1 MSCIPE
7 NIPTITYPLQEF
19 HLVAGGEEL
28 FQENGLLST
37 DHPNPH
43 HHDHPPIP
51 GASRLRQDDRAHP
64 IRHTPPSSPSS
75 SDSESS
81 PMAGVSHLHVNT
93 DVYSSP
99 SSPASTSYAS
109 PTLVQPPYTP
119 SHFQDVAPTHTNV
132 RLSRLQIWADGLPPF
147 TVEVD
152 SLTSP
157 QKPYSR
163 VMLRLKLSLPP
174 GEVESSASTLH
185 GFGGAIVLSEP
196 WLSSGK
202 CFTRVFTANTCVSK
216 ELDYLQPTNQSLTAF
231 LPDSWLTKSRWL
243 EASMSVSFIIVP
255 PSHPRHHQLRVPVSH
270 NRS

>member
-1 MSCIPE
+1 MLS
-7 NIPTITYPLQEF
+7 
-19 HLVAGGEEL
+19 
-28 FQENGLLST
+28 NGPS
-37 DHPNPH
+37 

-51 GASRLRQDDRAHP
+51 GTSRLRQDDRTHHQQP
-64 IRHTPPSSPSS
+64 IRHDSPSTPSS

-81 PMAGVSHLHVNT
+81 PTPEISHLHVNT
-93 DVYSSP
+93 DVYSAP
-99 SSPASTSYAS
+99 SSPTSTSYTS
-109 PTLVQPPYTP
+109 PTLLQHSYTP
-119 SHFQDVAPTHTNV
+119 SHFQDVAPTHTSV

-157 QKPYSR
+157 SKPYSR

-174 GEVESSASTLH
+174 GEAESSLSTLH

-196 WLSSGK
+196 WMSTGK
-202 CFTRVFTANTCVSK
+202 CFTRVFTANTCISK

-243 EASMSVSFIIVP
+243 EASMSITLFFLIP
-255 PSHPRHHQLRVPVSH
+255 
-270 NRS
+270 

>member
-7 NIPTITYPLQEF
+7 NSPTITYPLPEF

-43 HHDHPPIP
+43 HHEHPPTP
-51 GASRLRQDDRAHP
+51 GASRLRQDDRAHS

-81 PMAGVSHLHVNT
+81 PMAGVSHLHVHT

-152 SLTSP
+152 SLTSSP
-157 QKPYSR
+157 KPYSR
-163 VMLRLKLSLPP
+163 VMLRLKLTLPP
-174 GEVESSASTLH
+174 GEVESSTSTLH

-243 EASMSVSFIIVP
+243 EASMSVSFIISP
-255 PSHPRHHQLRVPVSH
+255 PPDLRRHQLHVPASH

>member
-1 MSCIPE
+1 M
-7 NIPTITYPLQEF
+7 TFPLPEF

-37 DHPNPH
+37 DQTHPH

-51 GASRLRQDDRAHP
+51 GASRIRQDDRAHHQHS
-64 IRHTPPSSPSS
+64 IRRASPSTPSS
-75 SDSESS
+75 SDSEHS
-81 PMAGVSHLHVNT
+81 PVPGVSHLHVNT

-109 PTLVQPPYTP
+109 PTLVQPPYAP

-157 QKPYSR
+157 PKPYSR
-163 VMLRLKLSLPP
+163 VMLRLKLSLPQA
-174 GEVESSASTLH
+174 EVDSSVSTLH

-243 EASMSVSFIIVP
+243 EASTFTPCVTLP
-255 PSHPRHHQLRVPVSH
+255 PTDLRRYQPHVQASP

>member
-1 MSCIPE
+1 MTTHPSLAPPE
-7 NIPTITYPLQEF
+7 SDKMTGPIISIQSAAPHPQVPALPIQSLLPLQAF
-19 HLVAGGEEL
+19 PI
-28 FQENGLLST
+28 FTSTQMSTLLLRLQ
-37 DHPNPH
+37 P
-43 HHDHPPIP
+43 
-51 GASRLRQDDRAHP
+51 RLRTQ
-64 IRHTPPSSPSS
+64 
-75 SDSESS
+75 
-81 PMAGVSHLHVNT
+81 
-93 DVYSSP
+93 
-99 SSPASTSYAS
+99 
-109 PTLVQPPYTP
+109 VQPWYNPRMHP

-157 QKPYSR
+157 PKPYSR

-174 GEVESSASTLH
+174 GEVESSVSTLH

-243 EASMSVSFIIVP
+243 EASTSISFVILPPGDLRRYQLHVP
-255 PSHPRHHQLRVPVSH
+255 ASPNKS
-270 NRS
+270 

>member
-1 MSCIPE
+1 MSRQNYPI
-7 NIPTITYPLQEF
+7 ITHPLPEF

-51 GASRLRQDDRAHP
+51 GASRIRQDDRAHS
-64 IRHTPPSSPSS
+64 IRHASPSTTSS
-75 SDSESS
+75 SDSGSS
-81 PMAGVSHLHVNT
+81 PMAGVSHLHINT

-119 SHFQDVAPTHTNV
+119 SHFQDVAPTHTSV

-152 SLTSP
+152 SLTSSS
-157 QKPYSR
+157 KPYSR

-174 GEVESSASTLH
+174 GEVESSTSTLH

-243 EASMSVSFIIVP
+243 EPCTFLPFIFLPPGDLRRYQLHVP
-255 PSHPRHHQLRVPVSH
+255 ASH

>member
-1 MSCIPE
+1 
-7 NIPTITYPLQEF
+7 
-19 HLVAGGEEL
+19 
-28 FQENGLLST
+28 
-37 DHPNPH
+37 
-43 HHDHPPIP
+43 
-51 GASRLRQDDRAHP
+51 
-64 IRHTPPSSPSS
+64 
-75 SDSESS
+75 
-81 PMAGVSHLHVNT
+81 MAGVSHLHVNT

-132 RLSRLQIWADGLPPF
+132 RLSRLQIWADGLSPF
-147 TVEVD
+147 TVEVN

-157 QKPYSR
+157 PKPYSR

-174 GEVESSASTLH
+174 GEVESSVSSLH
-185 GFGGAIVLSEP
+185 GFGGAIGLTEP

-202 CFTRVFTANTCVSK
+202 CFTRVFTANTCISK

-243 EASMSVSFIIVP
+243 EASMSVSFIILSP
-255 PSHPRHHQLRVPVSH
+255 GDLRRHQPHALVSH
-270 NRS
+270 SRS

>member
-1 MSCIPE
+1 MTCPSP
-7 NIPTITYPLQEF
+7 PEF

-28 FQENGLLST
+28 FQENGLLSNGPS
-37 DHPNPH
+37 HPH

-51 GASRLRQDDRAHP
+51 GASRIRQDDRNHHQLCRAAS
-64 IRHTPPSSPSS
+64 SSPSS
-75 SDSESS
+75 SDSDSS
-81 PMAGVSHLHVNT
+81 PTPGLSHLHINT

-99 SSPASTSYAS
+99 SSPTSTSYAS
-109 PTLVQPPYTP
+109 PTLLQPSYTP

-157 QKPYSR
+157 PKPYSR

-174 GEVESSASTLH
+174 GEVESSVSTLH

-196 WLSSGK
+196 WISSGK

-243 EASMSVSFIIVP
+243 EAGEHVFFIILP
-255 PSHPRHHQLRVPVSH
+255 PSNLHRH
-270 NRS
+270 